1 MGRDGRRWRVGRQ
14 WTPRIGSE
22 TVMGRFRRR
31 YREVTRR
38 VDVAD
43 ADPGC
48 LEMFEEGLV
57 IGLVGIAFVLTFV
70 FIGLPVLLALVDIVI
85 VILLGLLGIAGRM
98 LLRRP
103 WTVEAVGPE
112 GTTAEWRV
120 VGWRA
125 SGELVR
131 EVKRRIEQG
140 EPLPAITT

>member
-22 TVMGRFRRR
+22 TVLGRFRRR
-31 YREVTRR
+31 YRQATKR

-43 ADPGC
+43 AGHGC
-48 LEMFEEGLV
+48 LELLGEGLAIAAV
-57 IGLVGIAFVLTFV
+57 ALAVLLLLVFG
-70 FIGLPVLLALVDIVI
+70 GLPILLALVDVVV
-85 VILLGLLGIAGRM
+85 VILLGLLGIAGRI

-103 WTVEAVGPE
+103 WTVEAVGPD

-131 EVKRRIEQG
+131 EIKRRIEQG